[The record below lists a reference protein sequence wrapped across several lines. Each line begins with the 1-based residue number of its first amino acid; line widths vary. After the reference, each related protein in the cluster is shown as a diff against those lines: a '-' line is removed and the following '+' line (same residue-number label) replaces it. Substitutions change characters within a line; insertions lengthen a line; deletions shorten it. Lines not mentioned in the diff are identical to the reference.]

1 MTSLAMGA
9 GALIYLC
16 YFSDCLFNG
25 VLDYFKNRM
34 NPGEFL
40 EYIEQLKKM
49 PIQINYNLKA
59 YHNVTVREY
68 DEKKKTYT
76 TTTER
81 RDTYQEDFSLP
92 LTL

>member
-1 MTSLAMGA
+1 MTSLAIGA
-9 GALIYLC
+9 GAIIYLC

-34 NPGEFL
+34 NPGDFL

-49 PIQINYNLKA
+49 PIQIIYNVKA
-59 YHNVTVREY
+59 YHNVTVRHY
-68 DEKKKTYT
+68 DKKTKTET

-81 RDTYQEDFSLP
+81 VDTYQEDFSLP